1 MTSLKI
7 MSALVTS
14 NDMIAK
20 DIYRLCLFCKN
31 GFKDAPCGG
40 FVNLYTDDNSL
51 LLPRPIS
58 ICESENDSL
67 TLIFKVVGKGT
78 ELFSRLKIGDNVRV
92 SSPLG
97 NGFDTAFLK
106 EGAAALLAGGGVG
119 IPPMLNLAKK
129 LMQQHVKTIAVL
141 GFRDEPFL
149 VDEFK
154 KAKADVHICTDT
166 GSHGFKGNVV
176 ELIKKEN
183 LTADGAFAC
192 GPKIMLKF
200 FSEYTK
206 EQGIPTFISM
216 EERMG
221 CGFGACVGCAIDL
234 KMSDGAVV
242 RKKVCRD
249 GPVFRASEVIF

>member
-14 NDMIAK
+14 NDMIAQ
-20 DIYRLCLFCKN
+20 DIYKLCLFCKD
-31 GFKDAPCGG
+31 GFKDAKCGG
-40 FVNLYTDDNSL
+40 FVNLYTDDKSL

-67 TLIFKVVGKGT
+67 TLVFKVVGKGT
-78 ELFSRLKIGDNVRV
+78 DLFSRLKTGEKVKV

-97 NGFDTAFLK
+97 NGFDTSFLK
-106 EGAAALLAGGGVG
+106 KGDTALLAGGGVG

-129 LMQQHVKTIAVL
+129 FRREGINSIAVL

-149 VDEFK
+149 IEEFK
-154 KAKADVHICTDT
+154 KAGADVHICTDT
-166 GSHGFKGNVV
+166 GSCGFKGNVV
-176 ELIKKEN
+176 ELLKKEN
-183 LTADGAFAC
+183 IVSDGAFAC

-200 FSEYTK
+200 FTEYTR
-206 EQGIPTFISM
+206 EHNIPTLISM

-234 KMSDGAVV
+234 KMSDGTVI
-242 RKKVCRD
+242 RKKVCKD
-249 GPVFRASEVIF
+249 GPVFKASEVIF